1 MNHVTEEMIREE
13 REQILTADQSD
24 IRALAGVLKAMLDAG
39 LVCVIG
45 SEEKIEECRE
55 MFGEVRTLS

>member
-1 MNHVTEEMIREE
+1 MEPMEYLNAFWV
-13 REQILTADQSD
+13 
-24 IRALAGVLKAMLDAG
+24 GG
-39 LVCVIG
+39 LICVIG